1 MEFGP
6 GLAALLGAVEGL
18 TEFLPVSSTG
28 HLILV
33 GHWLGFTGGVAVSV
47 EISIQLGSILAIIA
61 YERKRIA
68 SILSQAKVERASFLR
83 LIRGSSKA
91 SDLSMKQD
99 WSYILYRS
107 SGDQPHLWFLLGLS
121 LAFIPAAVIG
131 LLARPW
137 IEAYLFNPVSVAIML
152 ITGGLVILVVEARPR
167 KPTITELDHVN
178 FMTAIL
184 VGLAQCFSLI
194 PGVSRSGAT
203 IVGGLLVGMERRV
216 ATEYSFFLALPTMIA
231 ATTYKMYK
239 SQDLLTSA
247 DVFALAIGLVVA
259 FFVAW
264 AVIAAFLAFLKQ
276 HTLRTFAYYRVVLG
290 AVILMVFG

>member
-1 MEFGP
+1 
-6 GLAALLGAVEGL
+6 
-18 TEFLPVSSTG
+18 
-28 HLILV
+28 LILV

-61 YERKRIA
+61 YERNRIA
-68 SILSQAKVERASFLR
+68 SVLRQARAEQASFR
-83 LIRGSSKA
+83 KLIKGANKA

-107 SGDQPHLWFLLGLS
+107 AGDQPNLWFLLGLS
-121 LAFIPAAVIG
+121 IAFIPAAVLG

-137 IEAYLFNPVSVAIML
+137 IEAYLFNPISVAVML
-152 ITGGLVILVVEARPR
+152 ITGGLVILVVEARPS
-167 KPTITELDHVN
+167 KPTITGLDQVN

-184 VGLAQCFSLI
+184 VGLAQCFSLV

-239 SQDLLTSA
+239 SQDLLTSS

-264 AVIAAFLAFLKQ
+264 AVIAAFLTFLKK
-276 HTLRTFAYYRVVLG
+276 HTLRTFGYYRMLLGCVVLF
-290 AVILMVFG
+290 VFG